1 MKNHPT
7 VIEAKTIREKLVA
20 KKAAEDLGED
30 QMRGITDAISN
41 LGICITMVELQDEKR
56 HMDVLLPQYMD
67 RAKKLL

>member
-1 MKNHPT
+1 VNNHPT
-7 VIEAKTIREKLVA
+7 IIEAKAIREKLVA
-20 KKAAEDLGED
+20 KKAGGDLSED

-56 HMDVLLPQYMD
+56 HMEVLLPQYLD